1 MTIYRCPYCAVDTG
15 GFRSLWAH
23 IVKRHKLSYDFDL
36 VMAEAGDRFIVKR
49 LPKQSKEAKTSAPC
63 VALTQSKE
71 TPTQAPSPPKKPT
84 GVNRAY
90 YVMHRGDALRAQRH
104 TCFYCY
110 CPLTVRVATAD
121 HRIAQAKGG
130 NHSRDNLAAAC
141 ADCNGLK
148 GAMSEVEF
156 KRLIKLPP
164 AGASLPLLLAWSRRR
179 TWLATHR
186 ATRQLSRLFGLRY
199 DGPSIGRN

>member
-1 MTIYRCPYCAVDTG
+1 MTIYRCPYCAVDAG

-23 IVKRHKLSYDFDL
+23 IVKRHRLSYEFDL

-49 LPKQSKEAKTSAPC
+49 LTKQTSEAKMSSPP
-63 VALTQSKE
+63 VVPTQSMK
-71 TPTQAPSPPKKPT
+71 TPAHAPSPPKKPT
-84 GVNRAY
+84 GVNRAF
-90 YVMHRGDALRAQRH
+90 YVMHRGDALRAQKH

-110 CPLTVRVATAD
+110 CPLTVRLATAD

-130 NHSRDNLAAAC
+130 KHSRDNLAAAC

-148 GAMSEVEF
+148 GTMSEVEF
-156 KRLIKLPP
+156 KRLIKVPP
-164 AGASLPLLLAWSRRR
+164 EGASLPLLLAWSRRR

-186 ATRQLSRLFGLRY
+186 ATRRLSRLFGISY